1 MNDWLERYLYA
12 VSRRL
17 PKSMRADIE
26 RELRSN
32 LLDAL
37 DERTGG
43 REATEAEILA
53 LLNEFGDPQ
62 QVAAEY
68 MPENRYLIG
77 PELIDLYWLIMKIAA
92 FGVTIG
98 LTVALVVS
106 VFQSET
112 AMASPISAIG
122 HYVGTIWS
130 ALISLVGTVTIIFAV
145 IQFSMRGEGA
155 DASKTAKGIES
166 TRRELLEA
174 VESVK
179 SEVQPHGRITK
190 TSVQNE
196 DKGLW
201 SANKLPAVPAPSD
214 RASLAESIASL
225 VFIGLALL
233 VFNVYPD
240 KIGAYFYDGALE
252 RWNVIPL
259 FNVAVL
265 SVYVL
270 FFNIIWGLEIL
281 LNIRLIQAGK
291 WGLWERGLKILTS
304 LLGLAVFIAIVQNP
318 AVFNLEGIRAAF
330 LQFGFPLE
338 SFSRLG
344 NLNLK
349 ILIAIVVIAN
359 LAEVVKQVFLAAKS
373 RLA

>member
-1 MNDWLERYLYA
+1 
-12 VSRRL
+12 
-17 PKSMRADIE
+17 
-26 RELRSN
+26 
-32 LLDAL
+32 
-37 DERTGG
+37 
-43 REATEAEILA
+43 
-53 LLNEFGDPQ
+53 
-62 QVAAEY
+62 
-68 MPENRYLIG
+68 
-77 PELIDLYWLIMKIAA
+77 
-92 FGVTIG
+92 
-98 LTVALVVS
+98 
-106 VFQSET
+106 
-112 AMASPISAIG
+112 
-122 HYVGTIWS
+122 
-130 ALISLVGTVTIIFAV
+130 VTIIFAV
-145 IQFSMRGEGA
+145 IQFSMRGENA
-155 DASKTAKGIES
+155 DASKTAKGIEG

-174 VESVK
+174 VESVR

-214 RASLAESIASL
+214 RASLAESITSL

-233 VFNVYPD
+233 IFNVYPD
-240 KIGAYFYDGALE
+240 KIGAIFYDGTLD
-252 RWNVIPL
+252 RWNVIPF

-265 SVYVL
+265 SAYVL

-291 WGLWERGLKILTS
+291 WGLWERGLKIVTS

-318 AVFNLEGIRAAF
+318 AVFNLEGIREAF

-349 ILIAIVVIAN
+349 ILIAVVVIAN